1 MKKILYYFTPALI
14 FFGTLAHAQT
24 KLWSLEECVE
34 LAIEKNITIKQ
45 NELNYANAE
54 IDKLSAFASF
64 FPNVNASANHSWN
77 IGLNQNITTGLLE
90 NVTTQFS
97 SAGVNLGVDL
107 YKGKQN
113 FNQLHRA
120 NLALLASQYQLAD
133 ISDDISLLVANG
145 FLQIMFNKEILGVQQ
160 AQLEVSQAELDR
172 SNELIKAGVLTIGDI
187 YELEANI
194 ATQKQAVVQAENNLR
209 LAKIN
214 LAQLLLIT
222 DYENFDI
229 EMVDLDVPF
238 SKVMEESPKKV
249 NKFISWEHKLLANFL
264 L

>member
-1 MKKILYYFTPALI
+1 MKKVSYYFTLALV
-14 FFGTLAHAQT
+14 FLGTLAHAQT
-24 KLWSLEECVE
+24 KQWSLQECVE

-54 IDKLSAFASF
+54 LDKLSAFASF

-97 SAGVNLGVDL
+97 SAGVNLGVDI

-145 FLQIMFNKEILGVQQ
+145 FLQIMFNKEILAVQK
-160 AQLEVSQAELDR
+160 AQLEVSKAELNR
-172 SNELIKAGVLTIGDI
+172 SNELIKAGILTIGDI
-187 YELEANI
+187 YELQANM

-209 LAKIN
+209 LAKIS

-222 DYENFDI
+222 DYENFAI

-249 NKFISWEHKLLANFL
+249 YEKALSLLN
-264 L
+264 

>member
-1 MKKILYYFTPALI
+1 M
-14 FFGTLAHAQT
+14 
-24 KLWSLEECVE
+24 
-34 LAIEKNITIKQ
+34 
-45 NELNYANAE
+45 
-54 IDKLSAFASF
+54 
-64 FPNVNASANHSWN
+64 
-77 IGLNQNITTGLLE
+77 
-90 NVTTQFS
+90 
-97 SAGVNLGVDL
+97 
-107 YKGKQN
+107 
-113 FNQLHRA
+113 
-120 NLALLASQYQLAD
+120 LASQYQLAD

-172 SNELIKAGVLTIGDI
+172 SNQLIKAGVLTIGDI

-194 ATQKQAVVQAENNLR
+194 ATQKQAVVQAENSLR

-238 SKVMEESPKKV
+238 SQVMEESPKKV
-249 NKFISWEHKLLANFL
+249 YEKALSFRNDIKLAETNIAIAETDLKLAKGSTTIIKSFLWIQYSFILCRQIAGNGRVYRCSNWFCRQHWRNCQYPC
-264 L
+264 